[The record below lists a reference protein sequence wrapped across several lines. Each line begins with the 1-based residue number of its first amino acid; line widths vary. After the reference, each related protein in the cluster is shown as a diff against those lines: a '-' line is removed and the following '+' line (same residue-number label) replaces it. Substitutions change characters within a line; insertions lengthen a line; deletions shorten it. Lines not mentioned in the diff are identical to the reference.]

1 MADGI
6 EMFRHMSLTVAT
18 GVVGELRTAL
28 IEAATGPWR
37 FDAERAEEIRRNAVS
52 SEDVLLFRHDAT
64 ELLPAAGLTLWGRNG
79 GYYVPNIVPLETGKL
94 SYAQYNAILTD
105 FIDRVARPVCD
116 RLGAGIELSS
126 GTQSLEDWTTGDV
139 ATRLKRFSA
148 AANKSTGASHPMDER
163 RWFDFIVASHRS
175 GTQLDAE
182 TLARWL
188 REVEGWDEETA
199 YDLAGDYQNGLA
211 LLTYY
216 DEH

>member
-1 MADGI
+1 MANGI
-6 EMFRHMSLTVAT
+6 EMFRDMSLIVPA
-18 GVVGELRTAL
+18 GVVAELRTAL
-28 IEAATGPWR
+28 IESAAAPWR

-64 ELLPAAGLTLWGRNG
+64 DQLPAAGLTLWGRDG
-79 GYYVPNIVPLETGKL
+79 GYYVPNIVPVEMGKL
-94 SYAQYNAILTD
+94 SYAQYNSILTD
-105 FIDRVARPVCD
+105 FVDRVARPVCD
-116 RLGAGIELSS
+116 RLGVKIELSLGS
-126 GTQSLEDWTTGDV
+126 QSLEDWTTGDV
-139 ATRLKRFSA
+139 AIRLKRFSA

-163 RWFDFIVASHRS
+163 RWFDFVVASHRS
-175 GTQLDAE
+175 ETEIDVE

-199 YDLAGDYQNGLA
+199 YDLAGDYQNALA